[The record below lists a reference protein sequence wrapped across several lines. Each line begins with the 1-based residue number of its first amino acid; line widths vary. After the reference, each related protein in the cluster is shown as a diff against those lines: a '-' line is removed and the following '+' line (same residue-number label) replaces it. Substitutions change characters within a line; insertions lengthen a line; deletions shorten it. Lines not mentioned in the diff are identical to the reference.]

1 MLIHEVNIVRR
12 AVVDKLQP
20 AVKFY
25 VSHKVTKLEREM
37 EAYLEL
43 FYRNNTFFIK
53 ILENSVWNQTRSD
66 VSITQELEFAYLS
79 ILRGKKVWMES
90 AQYYNNNNSVFTN
103 EF

>member
-43 FYRNNTFFIK
+43 FYRNNTFLLK
-53 ILENSVWNQTRSD
+53 S
-66 VSITQELEFAYLS
+66 
-79 ILRGKKVWMES
+79 
-90 AQYYNNNNSVFTN
+90 
-103 EF
+103 